1 MFFLVAVLTIASQS
15 SGHNGEI
22 AHDYDESDK
31 DKASSNEGH
40 EDKISSSDAAPKSNS
55 DSHSNQTPKI
65 RDRRRGGTR
74 TSCAKKRQSKE
85 LSGKVVRQTAAT
97 CIKLGKRSSRLD
109 NSHEAE
115 KENRTSKQRK
125 GQIDRAN
132 LFKEVKEQRAQLLES
147 FMDMQKETQQQ
158 RLEFERQEREKDR
171 LDRESEREERRLE
184 REERRKEREVQA
196 KLTASLLQHIKQNN
210 D

>member
-1 MFFLVAVLTIASQS
+1 MSASRS
-15 SGHNGEI
+15 STDEKETPFIQLMTEI
-22 AHDYDESDK
+22 L
-31 DKASSNEGH
+31 
-40 EDKISSSDAAPKSNS
+40 PKVI
-55 DSHSNQTPKI
+55 DVE
-65 RDRRRGGTR
+65 
-74 TSCAKKRQSKE
+74 KRQSKE

-132 LFKEVKEQRAQLLES
+132 LFKEVKKQRAQLLEG